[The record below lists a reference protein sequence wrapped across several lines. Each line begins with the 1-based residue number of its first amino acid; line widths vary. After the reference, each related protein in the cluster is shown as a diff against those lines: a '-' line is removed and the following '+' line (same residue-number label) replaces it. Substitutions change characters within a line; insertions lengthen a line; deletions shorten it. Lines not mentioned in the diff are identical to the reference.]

1 VSDEEEDKER
11 LPKVPEVPPLPEVP
25 ELKPQLPA
33 QPKPSREP
41 DQGLY
46 QKMGLAYALPIV
58 LITPIVVLTVGGWWM
73 DEQLKSSPG
82 FTIGGAVLGVIV
94 GFINM
99 IRIANRLQ

>member
-1 VSDEEEDKER
+1 MNTEEEGKEE

-33 QPKPSREP
+33 QPKPSRQQ
-41 DQGLY
+41 DQSLY
-46 QKMGLAYALPIV
+46 QKMGLAYTLPIV
-58 LITPIVVLTVGGWWM
+58 LITPIVVLTVGGWWL
-73 DEQLKSSPG
+73 DERLKTSPG
-82 FTIGGAVLGVIV
+82 FTIGGAVLGVIT